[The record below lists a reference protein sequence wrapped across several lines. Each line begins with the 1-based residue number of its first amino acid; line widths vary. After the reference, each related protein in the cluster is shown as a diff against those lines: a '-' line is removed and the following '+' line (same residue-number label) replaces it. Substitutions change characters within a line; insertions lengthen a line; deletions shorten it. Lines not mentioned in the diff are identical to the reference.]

1 MAKTEEKD
9 DALAANAAGKQPR
22 RRRAGGRPFVAG
34 KSGNPRGKA
43 HGTRHN
49 ITVLA
54 ERLMGND
61 VKVVVA
67 QVVEKAKGGDM
78 TAARLILDRIV
89 PARRGR
95 PVQFTLPVVVT
106 TADLVA
112 ALGAILAAV
121 AAGELTPDEGAAVA
135 GLIESKRKAI
145 EIVELEARVAALEKQ
160 KGTGP

>member
-1 MAKTEEKD
+1 LPVE
-9 DALAANAAGKQPR
+9 G
-22 RRRAGGRPFVAG
+22 
-34 KSGNPRGKA
+34 
-43 HGTRHN
+43 
-49 ITVLA
+49 I
-54 ERLMGND
+54 
-61 VKVVVA
+61 VA

-95 PVQFTLPVVVT
+95 PVQFALPVVIT

-121 AAGELTPDEGAAVA
+121 ASGELTPDEGAAVA

-160 KGTGP
+160 KGTGT

>member
-1 MAKTEEKD
+1 MAKRGEKAD
-9 DALAANAAGKQPR
+9 ELAANAAGIQPR
-22 RRRAGGRPFVAG
+22 RRRAGGKPFERG
-34 KSGNPRGKA
+34 RSGNPAGKA
-43 HGTRHN
+43 RGTRHH

-54 ERLMGND
+54 ERLMGGD
-61 VKVVVA
+61 VKAVVTK
-67 QVVEKAKGGDM
+67 VVEAAKGGDM

-95 PVQFTLPVVVT
+95 PVTFTLPVVAT

-121 AAGELTPDEGAAVA
+121 ATGELTPDEGAAVA

-145 EIVELEARVAALEKQ
+145 EIVDLEARVAALEGRKA
-160 KGTGP
+160 TT